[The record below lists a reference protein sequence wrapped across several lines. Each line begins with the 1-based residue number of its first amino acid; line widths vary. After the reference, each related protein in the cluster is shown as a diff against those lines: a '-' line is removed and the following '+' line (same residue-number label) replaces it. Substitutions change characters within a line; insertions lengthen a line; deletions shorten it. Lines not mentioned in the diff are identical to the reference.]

1 MNQEKQNDV
10 RSWYEFLGTMIGV
23 LVTIILI
30 FTFVGRLTWV
40 DGDSMYPTLRDREI
54 MVVRAIG
61 YTPKQGDVVVLT
73 QKSYREASIVKRVI
87 ALGGQTVRIDYEE
100 NAVYVDDERL
110 DEPYINR
117 EESDPM
123 KERPADW
130 TEEITVP
137 EGYVFVMGDN
147 RNHSGDSRDPDIGVV
162 AEENIIGRS
171 ELVLFPFRTL

>member
-10 RSWYEFLGTMIGV
+10 RGWYELLGIVIGV
-23 LVTIILI
+23 LVAVILV

-40 DGDSMYPTLRDREI
+40 AGSSMYPTLHDREI
-54 MVVRAIG
+54 MLVQSIG
-61 YTPKQGDVVVLT
+61 YTPRQGDVVVLT
-73 QKSYREASIVKRVI
+73 QKSYRNDSIVKRVI
-87 ALGGQTVRIDYEE
+87 ALGGQTVRIDYDE
-100 NAVYVDDERL
+100 NAVYVDGERL

-117 EESDPM
+117 EEDDPM
-123 KERPADW
+123 EVRPSDW

-137 EGYVFVMGDN
+137 EGCVFVMGDN

-171 ELVLFPFRTL
+171 LLVLFPFRLL